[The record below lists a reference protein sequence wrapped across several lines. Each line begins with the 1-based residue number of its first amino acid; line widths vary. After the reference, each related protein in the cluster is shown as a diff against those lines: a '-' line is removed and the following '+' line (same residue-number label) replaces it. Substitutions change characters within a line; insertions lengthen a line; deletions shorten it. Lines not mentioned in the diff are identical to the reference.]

1 MKRVTGAQVGQVIA
15 LVGYNEGSEKYKYI
29 VGPSQQAIK
38 NYLFDPA
45 YPERNIGLYSLRF
58 LTAEGRVV
66 LPEVFA

>member
-15 LVGYNEGSEKYKYI
+15 LVGYNEGSEKYI

-58 LTAEGRVV
+58 LTEEGRVV